1 MSLPWEYRY
10 LLLGL
15 YGNYLKDIKEV
26 LRKPRIRSIQ
36 EILIK
41 TVSNQLAPFAIELKT
56 KEAEEE
62 TNLEMP

>member
-1 MSLPWEYRY
+1 MPLQREYWY
-10 LLLGL
+10 LLFRF
-15 YGNYLKDIKEV
+15 YGHSQKQIKEV
-26 LRKPRIRSIQ
+26 LRKPRIWSIQ